1 MEFHYSDLNFAN
13 IGLIF
18 TTTQVYFAPT
28 FVLSNLKNEKMNLS
42 NNKILITGGASGIG
56 LGLAERFIQEN
67 NTVII
72 CGRRASLLE
81 EVKAKFPSIITKV
94 CDLSLEEERIA
105 LYQWIAANH
114 PDLNVLVNNAGIQN
128 WMNITDTD
136 FYNNMKNELATNIE
150 APLHLTSLFIQLS
163 SLKTVMNVTSGLA
176 FSPFAK
182 VPVYS
187 ATKAFFRSFTLSLRH
202 LLKEKNIEVI
212 EIIPPALNTD
222 LGGIGL
228 HDAHPSVSSFIE
240 AIFEQLKEGKQ
251 ELTFGT
257 SETRLNASAEDLR
270 NHFNAM
276 HS

>member
-1 MEFHYSDLNFAN
+1 
-13 IGLIF
+13 
-18 TTTQVYFAPT
+18 
-28 FVLSNLKNEKMNLS
+28 MNLS

-56 LGLAERFIQEN
+56 LGLTERFIQEN
-67 NTVII
+67 NTLII
-72 CGRRASLLE
+72 CGRRESVLD
-81 EVKAKFPSIITKV
+81 EVKAKFPSVITKV
-94 CDLSLEEERIA
+94 CDLSLEEERIK
-105 LYQWIAANH
+105 LYKWIAENH
-114 PDLNVLVNNAGIQN
+114 PDLNVLINNAGIQN
-128 WMNITDTD
+128 WVSVTDAN
-136 FYNNMKNELATNIE
+136 FYESMKAEISTNIE
-150 APLHLTSLFIQLS
+150 APLHLTSLFIQLN
-163 SLKTVMNVTSGLA
+163 SLTTVMNVTSGLA

-240 AIFEQLKEGKQ
+240 SIFEQLKNGRQ

-257 SETRLNASAEDLR
+257 SETRLNASVPELKAS
-270 NHFNAM
+270 FNAL
-276 HS
+276 HGN